1 MFQVKFPLSKRSK
14 LGATAGS
21 FKTIKVGEESTA
33 WILGALSE
41 PFESM
46 AVLSE
51 MRGWRAI
58 PGREGS

>member
-1 MFQVKFPLSKRSK
+1 MIQVKFPPSMRSK
-14 LGATAGS
+14 LGATTS
-21 FKTIKVGEESTA
+21 LFKTTKVGEESTA

-51 MRGWRAI
+51 MRGW
-58 PGREGS
+58 